1 MACKH
6 VALCCAFV
14 TGAAREDRRTLTY
27 RCPALHCTDPNTELW
42 GGEIRLPRLCSAS
55 HAATQQFFA
64 PQKCIRANCTCVMP
78 PARRRPN
85 DHWCLAMPGLQ
96 LRSIARCIECS
107 SIAQAIEQLIAD
119 RITGALTATAF
130 EHRRYK
136 IRHSGERKDRY
147 RNSTADTHWH
157 RPSPLIGTVYHKK

>member
-1 MACKH
+1 MVRKH
-6 VALCCAFV
+6 LALCCAFV

-27 RCPALHCTDPNTELW
+27 RCPALHCTDLNTELW
-42 GGEIRLPRLCSAS
+42 GEIASPVSAQHFMLRRSNSS
-55 HAATQQFFA
+55 HH
-64 PQKCIRANCTCVMP
+64 KRCIRANCTCVMP
-78 PARRRPN
+78 PARRRTN

-96 LRSIARCIECS
+96 PRSIARCIECS

-147 RNSTADTHWH
+147 RNSTADTH
-157 RPSPLIGTVYHKK
+157 